1 MSDSESEW
9 FKQHVARGS
18 TWKSQETVL
27 SKGKMKWLYDV
38 LVQANNDKDRVAI
51 LRRIIDYPPEYET
64 VYANLITHAFKNI
77 KKDECPPA
85 NYKTECYREFKRAVN
100 EFQRELFTDSG
111 KPVRFTLKRSSPTAT
126 AIATA
131 TATATSTVKK
141 RVSSPVPLRS
151 SQSNNILQMPNWK
164 IKGFAEMISERNT
177 VAEKRRF
184 IQKYLHVTDEDGNPL
199 SPLSDSLLNDII
211 IDMLSYNNAEYIF
224 LFLLDLKNNN
234 SYSEQYTYYILYPF
248 PDMLHPNVFR
258 SGRRIPNVRLL
269 GGGKR
274 RPTKKR
280 TNRK

>member
-1 MSDSESEW
+1 
-9 FKQHVARGS
+9 
-18 TWKSQETVL
+18 
-27 SKGKMKWLYDV
+27 MKWLYDV

-51 LRRIIDYPPEYET
+51 LRRIIYPPEYET

-131 TATATSTVKK
+131 TATATATSTVKK

-164 IKGFAEMISERNT
+164 IKGFAKLISERST
-177 VAEKRRF
+177 DAEKRRF

-199 SPLSDSLLNDII
+199 SPLSDLLLNDII
-211 IDMLSYNNAEYIF
+211 IDMLSYNNAEGMF

-234 SYSEQYTYYILYPF
+234 PYSEQYTYYILYPF
-248 PDMLHPNVFR
+248 PDMHPNVFR